1 MNETEVIEI
10 CRTSIVTLV
19 IVAGP
24 VLVIMMVVGT
34 VISIFQA
41 VTQINEQTLAMVPKV
56 LLVFGLSILL
66 MPFMLGEMTEF
77 FQREIADR
85 IVAIGVGATQGSAP
99 GTAPAT
105 PGTGVSA
112 PAAPIPSGG

>member
-1 MNETEVIEI
+1 MNETDVIEL

-24 VLVIMMVVGT
+24 ILVIMMGVGT
-34 VISIFQA
+34 VISVFQA

-66 MPFMLGEMTEF
+66 APFMMGELRAF
-77 FQREIADR
+77 FEHEIADR
-85 IVAIGVGATQGSAP
+85 IVAIGTG
-99 GTAPAT
+99 
-105 PGTGVSA
+105 GTGVPNAGNLPGGGLSG
-112 PAAPIPSGG
+112 SGGG